1 LSPLIDAHRGE
12 CGAPGLTAAER
23 YSRAISM
30 GVDYVEIDVRRTS
43 DGVYINYHDDRTAS
57 GRKVSAFTLS
67 ALKQELGA
75 QLLTVDEAIDLVDDN
90 VGLHVD
96 LKEGGQELDVVQYI
110 EARCAHSRVVYTTGG
125 DAAVRAI
132 KQQVPHAR
140 AGLTLGDDLEGAP
153 PWRAVRVRLSE
164 LFPGPRLR
172 RSRADFTAVHKRLA
186 EVRVLEF
193 CARKHMPAWVW
204 TVDDE
209 VEIARFMRD
218 PRVTVLI
225 TNRPDIAMR
234 FRKA

>member
-1 LSPLIDAHRGE
+1 
-12 CGAPGLTAAER
+12 
-23 YSRAISM
+23 M
-30 GVDYVEIDVRRTS
+30 GVEYVEIDVRRTS
-43 DGVYINYHDDRTAS
+43 DGVYANYHDDRTAS
-57 GRKVSAFTLS
+57 GHAVSALPYA

-75 QLLTVDEAIDLVDDN
+75 QLLTVDEVIDLVDGK

-96 LKEGGQELDVVQYI
+96 LKEGGQELDIVRYI
-110 EARCAHSRVVYTTGG
+110 EARCLHSEAVFTTGG

-132 KQQVPHAR
+132 KEQIPQAR
-140 AGLTLGDDLEGAP
+140 AGLTLGEDLEGAP
-153 PWRAVRVRLSE
+153 PWRAVRVRWSE

-172 RSRADFTAVHKRLA
+172 RSHADFTAVHKRLA
-186 EVRVLEF
+186 EVRVLDY
-193 CARKHMPAWVW
+193 CARRHMPAWVW